1 MQRERN
7 LYNGTMA
14 DSLYY
19 SLWFPKFR
27 FASLPEKLIQVMHQL
42 PHALVTAATV
52 YPLDWQQSPN
62 FQRVYIAE
70 QGEPTTPEQAV
81 AEATETLHEDS
92 AYEFEMPWKL
102 WYPES
107 DGLLDPIWKE
117 EVRIV
122 RVVGLGP
129 EFDEG
134 SYEQN
139 GHIRIDL
146 GLDTPFLC
154 EDIPL
159 QEDDQIFVQK
169 NVQQLIAF
177 TTEVEK
183 NCGVETRLLWTESE
197 ENLAQKLIARLQ
209 KLN

>member
-1 MQRERN
+1 
-7 LYNGTMA
+7 MA

-19 SLWFPKFR
+19 SLWFPNFR
-27 FASLPEKLIQVMHQL
+27 LTLLPEKLAQVMHQL
-42 PHALVTAATV
+42 PHALVTAASV
-52 YPLDWQQSPN
+52 YPLDWQQSPT
-62 FQRVYIAE
+62 FQRVYLAE
-70 QGEPTTPEQAV
+70 HEEPATPEMAV
-81 AEATETLHEDS
+81 TEATEILHDDS
-92 AYEFEMPWKL
+92 AYEFELPWKL

-117 EVRIV
+117 EVRVV

-129 EFDEG
+129 KFDDG
-134 SYEQN
+134 SYAQN
-139 GHIRIDL
+139 GHIRVDL

-154 EDIPL
+154 EDVPL
-159 QEDDQIFVQK
+159 HEDDQIFVKK
-169 NVQQLIAF
+169 NVEQLVAF

-197 ENLAQKLIARLQ
+197 ESLAQKLIARLQ

>member
-1 MQRERN
+1 
-7 LYNGTMA
+7 
-14 DSLYY
+14 
-19 SLWFPKFR
+19 
-27 FASLPEKLIQVMHQL
+27 
-42 PHALVTAATV
+42 
-52 YPLDWQQSPN
+52 LDWQQSPT

-70 QGEPTTPEQAV
+70 NEEPAPPEQAV
-81 AEATETLHEDS
+81 AEATEILHEDS
-92 AYEFEMPWKL
+92 AYEFELPWKL

-117 EVRIV
+117 EVRIL

-129 EFDEG
+129 QFDGG

-139 GHIRIDL
+139 GHIRVDL
-146 GLDTPFLC
+146 GLDTPFIC
-154 EDIPL
+154 DDVPL
-159 QEDDQIFVQK
+159 HEDDQIFVKK
-169 NVQQLIAF
+169 NIQQLVDF

-197 ENLAQKLIARLQ
+197 ESLAQKLIARLQ

>member
-1 MQRERN
+1 
-7 LYNGTMA
+7 MA

-19 SLWFPKFR
+19 SLWFPSFR
-27 FASLPEKLIQVMHQL
+27 FAALPEKLILVMQQM
-42 PHALVTAATV
+42 PHAVVTAATV
-52 YPLDWQQSPN
+52 YPLDWQQTPA
-62 FQRVYIAE
+62 FQRTYLAE
-70 QGEPTTPEQAV
+70 LGEPVTPELAV
-81 AEATETLHEDS
+81 EEATEILHEDS
-92 AYEFEMPWKL
+92 AYEFELPWKL

-117 EVRIV
+117 EVRMV

-129 EFDEG
+129 QFDEG

-154 EDIPL
+154 DDIPL
-159 QEDDQIFVQK
+159 NEDDQIFVKK
-169 NVQQLIAF
+169 NIEQLVAF

-183 NCGVETRLLWTESE
+183 NCGVEIRVLWTESE
-197 ENLAQKLIARLQ
+197 ENLAQKLISRLQ

>member
-1 MQRERN
+1 
-7 LYNGTMA
+7 MA
-14 DSLYY
+14 DPLYY

-27 FASLPEKLIQVMHQL
+27 LAALPEKLIQVMHQL
-42 PHALVTAATV
+42 PHALVTAASV
-52 YPLDWQQSPN
+52 YPLDWQQSPT
-62 FQRVYIAE
+62 FQRVYLAE
-70 QGEPTTPEQAV
+70 HDEPATPEMAV
-81 AEATETLHEDS
+81 AEATEILHEDS
-92 AYEFEMPWKL
+92 AYEFELPWKL

-117 EVRIV
+117 EVRTV

-134 SYEQN
+134 SYAQN
-139 GHIRIDL
+139 GHIRVDL
-146 GLDTPFLC
+146 GLDAPFLC

-159 QEDDQIFVQK
+159 HEDDQLFVKK
-169 NVQQLIAF
+169 NVEQLVAF
-177 TTEVEK
+177 TTEVER